1 MTDAA
6 IDSRPST
13 TRPKRHD
20 HSMFEAELSGNVL
33 NLHLLGRIMHWLKPY
48 RLGLFVS
55 AFFVLAASV
64 LAVLMEIVIS
74 LVLVDYII
82 IGQSDGNM
90 PDLGMIELTQ
100 WIEHSLGIPALFSAG
115 IVFFVAMTVL
125 I

>member
-6 IDSRPST
+6 MENRPNS
-13 TRPKRHD
+13 TRPDRHD

-33 NLHLLGRIMHWLKPY
+33 NLHLLGRILHWLKPY
-48 RLGLFVS
+48 RLSLFAS
-55 AFFVLAASV
+55 AVFVLVASV

-82 IGQSDGNM
+82 VGRSDSNM

-100 WIEHSLGIPALFSAG
+100 WIETTLGISALWG
-115 IVFFVAMTVL
+115 IFCFWKV
-125 I
+125 

>member
-13 TRPKRHD
+13 SRPKRHD

-55 AFFVLAASV
+55 AFFVLVASV
-64 LAVLMEIVIS
+64 LAVLMEIVGDSTLGGVVAEFANADVSGFTGESIEGFLMHS
-74 LVLVDYII
+74 DHELPPASELV
-82 IGQSDGNM
+82 
-90 PDLGMIELTQ
+90 
-100 WIEHSLGIPALFSAG
+100 
-115 IVFFVAMTVL
+115 
-125 I
+125 